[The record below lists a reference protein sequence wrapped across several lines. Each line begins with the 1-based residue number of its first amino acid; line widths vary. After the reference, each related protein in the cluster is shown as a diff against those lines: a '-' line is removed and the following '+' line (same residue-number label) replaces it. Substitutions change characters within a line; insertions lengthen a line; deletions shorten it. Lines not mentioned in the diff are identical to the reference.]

1 MASTAPDAPQSS
13 ELAEHGSK
21 PKVNGHALPNEPL
34 QDDESKPS
42 DESLPDGKP
51 DSVNKQS
58 SGDKIEET
66 QDDTTERPNS
76 GSNSKV
82 NVNLNDRPQDES
94 PAETDVA
101 MPSSAIESPPHSKAD
116 NSALT
121 ETKPSGVDAS
131 LANGDEATSKSAT
144 PKRASECDAETK
156 AASESEDKLDRGHPD
171 SSASQEHTAEAE
183 GTKATSEQTK
193 ASPSDGKDAQKDSA
207 EAKDSAAIKSIEA
220 SENSAAPSQDVEM
233 TDAVPEVTLD
243 SASQK
248 DNSKLSADEQDNA
261 SGHHIIKK
269 AESPP
274 DTDMTDAPAHEAS
287 GGAEPSKASPAPPAT
302 APSDAPTSQI
312 ESGPTN
318 ASQAA
323 VDGDDKTS
331 LLTKAS
337 ASASSIETP
346 NAKAARGREDD
357 SEEPPASKRA
367 KTDPM
372 EDAQLNTEVMQDV
385 KAKDDEP
392 MENAPT
398 TAPAAQSSS
407 LASETLTQPSGAV
420 PDATGLDATFLA
432 SLTQWNDKEN
442 DAKDITA
449 FQRREIRKIIG
460 RVKKTKSGGHFRDSV
475 QKLWPFLWDSYV
487 ERVEKPMDLGELDR
501 SMRDPSG
508 PILSFGDFRKNLGLI
523 FENSLA
529 FNGGVHD
536 ITAAAA
542 QAVRTIWEEVVPI
555 PAEEPVRLRS
565 LPKVKPVRESRAVTQ
580 TENAAAQQRRSV
592 GPAAVKPVASE
603 ATAKDGAPAQPA
615 APAAA
620 AASAPRQSHASQES
634 ANARRGSSA
643 TDGDR
648 PKRTVRAPKPKD
660 IDYTTKPSRKKLK
673 PELQFCDEVLTELMH
688 PKHYD
693 VNKWFLEPVDAE
705 GLAVPNYY
713 SIIKKPMDLGQVQRM
728 LGNGD
733 ISTSKE
739 FDKNVRL
746 IFENC
751 YSFNGKP
758 SEGHPVAM
766 VCEKL
771 EKLYTS
777 QMKGKDAWISK
788 HAARSHAAAAASAS
802 NASDDEDEDEGDAGD
817 VGESVTDSR
826 EIEELQAKL
835 EEETKKLNGMLLGG
849 NQSLID
855 IQKGIVDMVQNALIK
870 TAQAVQQARAKNEK
884 ASKKT
889 GKTPKASAKAPASRK
904 QSGSAGQSRKST
916 GSTKKAAPK
925 KTLTGPQK
933 DLIASAI
940 NDLESDS
947 LDSAIDIIKRD
958 TGQNENNDGELELDI
973 DQLSNEALNKLWD
986 LCKDAL
992 PGFGKD
998 LAAAPK
1004 SSPEVNRS
1012 GPTKQA
1018 PKTAAKPKKNK
1029 PMSAQE
1035 QEARIQ
1041 QLTAIR
1047 NLFKP
1052 GQEPAGADS
1061 QKVTQTPTPMA
1072 DSSDDSDSEEE

>member
-1 MASTAPDAPQSS
+1 MASTASDPPQSS

-21 PKVNGHALPNEPL
+21 PKINGHALPNEPL
-34 QDDESKPS
+34 REDQHKPS
-42 DESLPDGKP
+42 DESQPDDKC
-51 DSVNKQS
+51 DSVNKPS
-58 SGDKIEET
+58 SGDKMEGS
-66 QDDTTERPNS
+66 QDDLSERPNQV
-76 GSNSKV
+76 SNSKE
-82 NVNLNDRPQDES
+82 NANLNDGPRDEA

-101 MPSSAIESPPHSKAD
+101 MQPSAIKSPSHSKAD
-116 NSALT
+116 DSAST
-121 ETKPSGVDAS
+121 EAMPSGVDAS

-156 AASESEDKLDRGHPD
+156 VASTSEDKLDRDHPD
-171 SSASQEHTAEAE
+171 SSASQERTAEAE
-183 GTKATSEQTK
+183 DTQATSEQTK
-193 ASPSDGKDAQKDSA
+193 ASPLDGKGTQIDSA
-207 EAKDSAAIKSIEA
+207 ETNIAATTKSREA
-220 SENSAAPSQDVEM
+220 TESSTAPPQDVEM
-233 TDAVPEVTLD
+233 TDAVFEETME
-243 SASQK
+243 SAPQK
-248 DNSKLSADEQDNA
+248 DSSQMSTDKQENA
-261 SGHHIIKK
+261 SDQKIKE

-287 GGAEPSKASPAPPAT
+287 GGAEPNKASPAA
-302 APSDAPTSQI
+302 AANDVPTSQI
-312 ESGPTN
+312 ESGPTDM
-318 ASQAA
+318 SQAA

-331 LLTKAS
+331 FLTKAS
-337 ASASSIETP
+337 ASASSIEAP
-346 NAKAARGREDD
+346 NAKTARGREDD
-357 SEEPPASKRA
+357 SEEPPAPKRA

-372 EDAQLNTEVMQDV
+372 EDVQPNPEAVEDV
-385 KAKDDEP
+385 KSKDEP

-398 TAPAAQSSS
+398 SAPAAQSGSF
-407 LASETLTQPSGAV
+407 APETLTQAPGAS
-420 PDATGLDATFLA
+420 DTSGLDLSLLATM
-432 SLTQWNDKEN
+432 TQWNDKEN
-442 DAKDITA
+442 DARDITA

-487 ERVEKPMDLGELDR
+487 ERVDKPMDLGELDR

-508 PILSFGDFRKNLGLI
+508 PVLTFGDFRRNLGLI

-529 FNGGVHD
+529 FNGGGHD

-580 TENAAAQQRRSV
+580 SENAAAQQRRSV
-592 GPAAVKPVASE
+592 GPTAAKPAAAE
-603 ATAKDGAPAQPA
+603 ATAKDGAVAQP
-615 APAAA
+615 A
-620 AASAPRQSHASQES
+620 AASAPRQSNASQES

-643 TDGDR
+643 TEGDR

-728 LGNGD
+728 LGSGD

-777 QMKGKDAWISK
+777 QMKGKDAWLSK

-802 NASDDEDEDEGDAGD
+802 NASDDEDEDEGDAGE
-817 VGESVTDSR
+817 GAESVTDSR

-870 TAQAVQQARAKNEK
+870 TAQAVQQARAKHEK
-884 ASKKT
+884 AAKKG
-889 GKTPKASAKAPASRK
+889 GKTPKASSKAQANRK
-904 QSGSAGQSRKST
+904 QGGSAAQSKKSA
-916 GSTKKAAPK
+916 GSAKKSAPK